1 MTLGECV
8 TCGAHT
14 SEPKA
19 LHALQSPLPRYM
31 MACVLEQGRPKLMA
45 YARMHFPE
53 LRQAQSTHSLQA
65 VTFETCGNLLRLLLQ
80 IRLRLT
86 QNLWISILFK
96 NQFSNFNYKKVSN
109 RCGSE
114 RVVTTACVRCV
125 HTPVSRE
132 PPDSRLGRKGHIGVC
147 SGHIG

>member
-1 MTLGECV
+1 MARQLRRGESAWMASDGEAQDSCRARQFSPGHMTLGECV

-53 LRQAQSTHSLQA
+53 LRQAHSTHSLQA
-65 VTFETCGNLLRLLLQ
+65 MTFETCGNLLRLLLQ

-86 QNLWISILFK
+86 QNLWI
-96 NQFSNFNYKKVSN
+96 
-109 RCGSE
+109 
-114 RVVTTACVRCV
+114 TTACVRVCT
-125 HTPVSRE
+125 HPSRE
-132 PPDSRLGRKGHIGVC
+132 SHLTRGSEERGT
-147 SGHIG
+147 